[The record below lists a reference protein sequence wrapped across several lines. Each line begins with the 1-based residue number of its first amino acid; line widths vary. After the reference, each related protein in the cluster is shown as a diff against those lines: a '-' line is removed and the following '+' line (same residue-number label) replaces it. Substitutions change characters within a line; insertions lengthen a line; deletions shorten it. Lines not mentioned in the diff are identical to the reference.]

1 MSRAVLSDRRDRF
14 LPELAG
20 ASQVDSAPDW
30 RAQPQSGFVVSVDD
44 PEGRGRVQVELI
56 GLDPTGETQVWARV
70 ATGFAGDNYGMFAL
84 PGVGE
89 EVMVVFLGG
98 DPAYP
103 VVVGALWNGST
114 ALPEDQPSEDVK
126 VWGLAGREGSRMAI
140 DESRQGGSKLVM
152 ETPNGVKV
160 ELKDGGNT
168 IELSN
173 GSMNIKLQ
181 GDNIEIRSGATVSI
195 TSSSVQIDAPQLS
208 CSAALAT
215 FDGVINCQT
224 LVTNSV
230 VSTSYT
236 PGAGNMW

>member
-1 MSRAVLSDRRDRF
+1 VLPDRIDRF

-20 ASQVDSAPDW
+20 ASQVGPAPDW

-44 PEGRGRVQVELI
+44 PNGRGRVQVDLV
-56 GLDPTGETQVWARV
+56 GLDPAGETRVWARV

-98 DPAYP
+98 DPAHP

-114 ALPEDQPSEDVK
+114 ALPEDQPAGESR
-126 VWGLAGREGSRMAI
+126 VWGLAGRAGSRMAI
-140 DESRQGGSKLVM
+140 DESQDGSARLVM
-152 ETPNGVKV
+152 ETPGGVKV
-160 ELKDGGNT
+160 ELQDAGDR

-173 GSMNIKLQ
+173 GSMTIRMEGEHIQ
-181 GDNIEIRSGATVSI
+181 IESGARVTITASTV
-195 TSSSVQIDAPQLS
+195 TIDAPQMR

-224 LVTNSV
+224 LVTSSV
-230 VSTSYT
+230 VSSSYT